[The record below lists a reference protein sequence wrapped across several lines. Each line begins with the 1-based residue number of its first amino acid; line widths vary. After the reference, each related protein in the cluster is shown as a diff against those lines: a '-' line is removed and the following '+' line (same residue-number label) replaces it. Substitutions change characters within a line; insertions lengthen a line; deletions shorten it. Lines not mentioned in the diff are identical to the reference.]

1 MREFSGVPS
10 LGLGSFGGRKPPV
23 SNSLGN
29 LFSPRLPDLGST
41 WSSEETPGP
50 LPDSGGAEGRE
61 IRGFLPPSRGSP
73 ALFPSHLLRLLASW
87 LRQWAPLCGLGRAG
101 AAVGGIRER

>member
-1 MREFSGVPS
+1 MREISGLPS

-23 SNSLGN
+23 PNLLGN
-29 LFSPRLPDLGST
+29 LLSPRLPDFGGT

-50 LPDSGGAEGRE
+50 LADSGGAEGRE

-73 ALFPSHLLRLLASW
+73 ALFPSHLLRPRAFW
-87 LRQWAPLCGLGRAG
+87 LRQWAPL
-101 AAVGGIRER
+101 